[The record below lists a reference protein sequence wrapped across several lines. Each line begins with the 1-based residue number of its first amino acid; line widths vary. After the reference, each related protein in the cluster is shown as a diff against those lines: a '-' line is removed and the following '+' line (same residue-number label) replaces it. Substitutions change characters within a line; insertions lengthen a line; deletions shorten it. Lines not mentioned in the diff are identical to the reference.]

1 MGVTGSG
8 KSTFIKEID
17 STTKHAKIYPTKIN
31 GREVLLV
38 DTPGFN
44 DSRFND
50 TEILMEITTELA
62 RIYENKV
69 RTSGVIF
76 MHDVSGEKLSGK
88 DRQYLSMFKRIV
100 GEKALRNVTLL
111 TTKWDRTRF
120 DPTYR
125 ERKEWGL
132 RDGPWKDMIVAGATV
147 QRVDPT
153 AGHDAYVNIVINVLR
168 NVAITLQIQRELVDE
183 KLNLNETGAG
193 KILDEQIRQATE
205 ALRRDLNDVNQRL
218 KDEQNKHGK
227 RIQDLEEEK
236 VDLRRDLDQMKQNR
250 EALEQQFEGL
260 KISEETRVKN
270 MQKMIDDLRREQQ
283 EQQRREENE
292 RQEQQ
297 RLEQQRLDQQREQQ
311 RLEWQLYEQQR
322 LEQQRLEQ
330 QRLEQQRL
338 EQQRQQQQGEC
349 TRTGLGTLGA
359 TADPSS

>member
-1 MGVTGSG
+1 
-8 KSTFIKEID
+8 
-17 STTKHAKIYPTKIN
+17 
-31 GREVLLV
+31 
-38 DTPGFN
+38 
-44 DSRFND
+44 
-50 TEILMEITTELA
+50 
-62 RIYENKV
+62 
-69 RTSGVIF
+69 
-76 MHDVSGEKLSGK
+76 
-88 DRQYLSMFKRIV
+88 
-100 GEKALRNVTLL
+100 
-111 TTKWDRTRF
+111 
-120 DPTYR
+120 
-125 ERKEWGL
+125 
-132 RDGPWKDMIVAGATV
+132 MIVAGATV

-168 NVAITLQIQRELVDE
+168 NVAVTLQIQRELVDE

-205 ALRRDLNDVNQRL
+205 ALRRDLDDVNQRL

-283 EQQRREENE
+283 EQQRRENE

-338 EQQRQQQQGEC
+338 EQQRQQQQGEVSAPAYGITLNTAC
-349 TRTGLGTLGA
+349 TGNNQLTVVDQSVYANGSWDSRSDGRPKLVIPGSGNSGLVRYRLSNGEYVAVAVGVHNYVRWCDFTTDVPPPHQQSLRAFHERYYRGEDSQHSMLWRQEDSWTVYTPRGKALSVYFTVGSGHEMYA
-359 TADPSS
+359 TVTNYDNQV